1 MATTKEIPELTSEFV
16 EMSTEYLRQET
27 LGRAKA
33 LGRFAGLGF
42 AASSLAA
49 LGLLLLTIAGVR
61 AVRAVLPEEPTHQI
75 WSGFGYLLA
84 ALIVAGVTALVVAVA
99 ARR

>member
-1 MATTKEIPELTSEFV
+1 MATTREIPELTSEFV

-27 LGRAKA
+27 VGRAKEF
-33 LGRFAGLGF
+33 GRYAGLGF
-42 AASSLAA
+42 AAAGLAA
-49 LGLLLLTIAGVR
+49 LGLLLLTIA
-61 AVRAVLPEEPTHQI
+61 AVRGIRHLLPEASSHQI

-84 ALIVAGVTALVVAVA
+84 ALIVAGITGLIVTAA